1 MALANLKKELEDILA
16 AIRRPQGGD
25 SGDDPLRKLFDKVPA
40 DFELE
45 KSFMVK
51 ELRLVQQRAPE
62 TGKYGGAL
70 YSEFGSQKDDKK
82 LEQFA
87 QAWIAQFKIEVKKKS
102 KALEVD
108 FKIDSSDHLLVTVV
122 FKAGTSSANVY
133 NFFRTRQK
141 QTREALTATGKYN
154 EVLSRASKSNKGEE
168 IFNIGHHTSVAE
180 SRLSV
185 FTSMAVK
192 AGADSGSF
200 DHLEDKGRSLI
211 VKTVETSLKNL
222 DLNVEIDDTL
232 EIYLDKDGV
241 LQGSTTVKYDAES
254 WFKNQILRQEE
265 SAFGVALTSKAEKNS
280 VINLLSNLFNEE
292 AQKKLVGQSSS
303 AFAKR
308 KGSKSLEENALAV
321 IINNPT
327 MRAAYSRG
335 IAKNLSKIKY
345 SPERRAN
352 KTSSPLKIKGKRRNY
367 KVNGGNKILPP
378 KPKKTEQIESGVGN
392 NLMQKAFETRAFVNS
407 RLSKT
412 IKGNMGRPSL
422 INQTGRFADS
432 AQVTNAM
439 AVGNQI
445 HLDYSYNNA
454 YRVFEDGR
462 DYPAGFDPRPLIE
475 RSIRELAAARLET
488 KFTLRRV

>member
-45 KSFMVK
+45 KSFMIK
-51 ELRLVQQRAPE
+51 ELKLVQQRAPE

-70 YSEFGSQKDDKK
+70 YSEFGSAKDDKK
-82 LEQFA
+82 LEEFA
-87 QAWIAQFKIEVKKKS
+87 LAWIAQFKIEVQKKS
-102 KALEVD
+102 SALEVR
-108 FKIDSSDHLLVTVV
+108 FKINSSDHLLVTVV

-192 AGADSGSF
+192 AGAESGAF
-200 DHLEDKGRSLI
+200 DHLEDKGRSII
-211 VKTVETSLKNL
+211 VKTVETSLEKL
-222 DLNVEIDDTL
+222 QLEVEIEDNL
-232 EIYLDKDGV
+232 EIYLDKDGA

-254 WFKNQILRQEE
+254 WFKNQVLRQEE

-280 VINLLSNLFNEE
+280 VINLLSNLFKEE

-345 SPERRAN
+345 SPQQRTN
-352 KTSSPLKIKGKRRNY
+352 KTSSPLKIKGKRKNY

-378 KPKKTEQIESGVGN
+378 KPKKTGQVESGTN
-392 NLMQKAFETRAFVNS
+392 EMMRKAFETRAFVNS
-407 RLSKT
+407 RIAKT
-412 IKGNMGRPSL
+412 VQGNMGRPAL
-422 INQTGRFADS
+422 ENQTGRFAKS
-432 AQVTNAM
+432 VQVTNAM
-439 AVGNQI
+439 SVGNQI
-445 HLDYSYNNA
+445 HMDYTYNPN
-454 YRVFEDGR
+454 YRVFENGSQ
-462 DYPAGFDPRPLIE
+462 YTSNFDPRPLIE
-475 RSIRELAAARLET
+475 KSIRELAAARLET